1 MGGPRA
7 ISADGGPDGAGPR
20 ASAGQVAA
28 VVCGNALEFYD
39 FLTYAY
45 FALQIGRSFFP
56 SSNPNASLLASL
68 ATFGVGFG
76 MRPVGAAVLGPLGDR
91 IGRRPAMLLC
101 FGLMGLGMTGLALTP
116 PYAQI
121 GVAAPVLAVVWR
133 LIQGFAL
140 GGEVGPST
148 AFLAEVAGPT
158 RRGLL
163 ISFQLGSQRLA
174 TLVAGLVGLVLAN
187 RLSGGALDA
196 WGWRLAFLIG
206 AAIIP
211 FGLWLRSRLPE
222 TLLPAGADE
231 TEEPG
236 TRRGSALAL
245 MGLAGFVVLAGGT
258 IASYVADYLT
268 TYATHTLR
276 MGSSVAFAAPA
287 AGGLAGVLAA
297 PIGGWLSDRLGRK
310 PVMLGSW
317 AVVLVGAIPMFVLL
331 EHSRSLLALVALAG
345 GLTAFGVM
353 AITAVMAA
361 LSEGLPMR
369 IRSGG
374 LGLIYGLAIAAFGG
388 SAQFVVAWLT
398 DLTHD
403 PLAPAWYLTAA
414 VGLSLLAMLAMPET
428 APVRAAKGAHPL
440 TTARIP
446 A

>member
-1 MGGPRA
+1 MGGPQA
-7 ISADGGPDGAGPR
+7 ISAGAGPDRPR

-45 FALQIGRSFFP
+45 FAVQIGRSFFP
-56 SSNPNASLLASL
+56 STNSNTSLLASL
-68 ATFGVGFG
+68 ATFGVGFV
-76 MRPVGAAVLGPLGDR
+76 MRPVGAAVLGRLGDR
-91 IGRRPAMLLC
+91 IGRKPAMLLC

-116 PYAQI
+116 SYAQI
-121 GVAAPVLAVVWR
+121 GVAAPVLAVLWR

-148 AFLAEVAGPT
+148 AFLAEVASPR

-187 RLSGGALDA
+187 RLSGGALEA
-196 WGWRLAFLIG
+196 WGWRVAFLIG

-222 TLLPAGADE
+222 TLAAAAGA
-231 TEEPG
+231 EEPG
-236 TRRGSALAL
+236 TRRGSALVL
-245 MGLAGFVVLAGGT
+245 MAVAGFVVLAGGT
-258 IASYVADYLT
+258 IAAYVADYLT
-268 TYATHTLR
+268 TYAIHTLK
-276 MGSSVAFAAPA
+276 MGPSVAFAAPA
-287 AGGLAGVLAA
+287 AGGLGGVLAA
-297 PIGGWLSDRLGRK
+297 PLGGWLSDHLGRK

-317 AVVLVGAIPMFVLL
+317 AVVLVGTMPMFALL
-331 EHSRSLLALVALAG
+331 EHSRSLITLVALAG

-353 AITAVMAA
+353 AITAVMTA

-374 LGLIYGLAIAAFGG
+374 LGLIYGLAIAVFGG
-388 SAQFVVAWLT
+388 TAQFAVAWLT
-398 DLTHD
+398 ELTHN
-403 PLAPAWYLTAA
+403 PLAPAWYLTSA
-414 VGLSLLAMLAMPET
+414 VGVSFLAMLAMPET
-428 APVRAAKGAHPL
+428 APVRAAAGDQRLSA
-440 TTARIP
+440 ARIP